1 MSLSKPSE
9 LEQVKPSSLWITTY
23 HTIKQLIK
31 EWFTKLV
38 EAVLNPG
45 EIRIAITAVVHT
57 LTGVVLSTMTLFKKG
72 TGYLMK
78 IISGVNLLST
88 FELLLVQIGRNKEL
102 FTPDSAMRHAESK
115 LSEYLDHSDSEE
127 VYANTEQEAENIW
140 VGCLST
146 ILTTLFGALLA
157 GFGLSTKGLEGLTT
171 TFRAAT
177 TTKNGVFCIKELVD
191 AALKIIAEEKFDPVY
206 KERKAIT
213 ALTEEAQVLLRLN
226 LGAIASDNKVKDRYR
241 TIIKDI
247 NQALTTYRHQ
257 DSANMRS
264 LLATMVGELNKK
276 LAEVEALIPTRQVT
290 AGVYL
295 QGEKGVGKSSLCNY
309 LASYLAEVFDWSP
322 SIYNI
327 SPGVKFYE
335 PYLNEDF
342 GILNEFGST
351 VDRDTFSVD
360 ANRICSS
367 DPFNFESAGLAGK
380 VSMCQL
386 KALFVTTN
394 VLNPDIKELQPNAV
408 PAFWDRFIIIK
419 VMDPLITDRRKQV
432 NHRKSDFSH
441 LSFRVYDLGTD
452 ENDLPK
458 FRLLYDKLHI
468 SDILQI
474 LRTKL
479 ALETKA
485 FYNRLN
491 YPMPEALQKIID
503 LESNPPPGSYAFKY
517 FGFQEKIVENSGGR
531 DFCILRLQGPEGTGK
546 TTLAMKLAE
555 RWMELTTAFE
565 GKSRYTIQKSSSLE
579 EFVPLNTP
587 TIYVLDDWVTSNITI
602 QESSIYVTKINATTN
617 DSIFIIT
624 TNEIIKRRLPWC
636 ELPNRLLVGLLGGTY
651 NYPYD
656 MNPYK
661 ELYSGMRRRIG
672 LDDLYSVRGRVH
684 DVSSTEYCM
693 VVTTDEK
700 SVLTCSGK
708 NVGFPFIVESIKQR
722 FINMMENRYNITTI
736 QGRPENEL
744 PTVDFEIKVANKDI
758 LFKKL
763 STSLGAASL
772 YLKPDAEASLYV
784 SERIIS
790 GIAEV
795 NPDKAIRPSDFICK
809 EVFDDSIPTDERY
822 TTIVER
828 ITRVLL
834 QYFKDP
840 TFRVVIQD
848 EKRVVYSENGVVY
861 YYEDKE
867 DTRIAFEGYNLIINL
882 STPKMVFP
890 YDFAAALVEDRMEKK
905 FVGTLSNLTAA
916 EYTIIEK
923 YYKRS
928 ITSKKCNPF
937 LVAVATRELQLT
949 RMKDP
954 KYVKGLLKLQ
964 NNYLLKLGLCGLAGV
979 GSVALLYGVYKLIAS
994 TMKQEEEKI
1003 KDNAFANV
1011 GSTPPKR
1018 AMNNQSN
1025 KDKQRLGATLTD
1037 PIIENSPHHKHRG
1050 RIIPN
1055 KKRTS
1060 RYATTSTSSSSETT
1074 TTSAS
1079 SSDEITSDSDSSI
1092 SSDSSV
1098 KPEPITIVGNPAHRI
1113 IGNSAHTKNRG
1124 TIIPNNHTREIKRV
1138 DRAKKENEDY
1148 NKVPHEHVCTTC
1160 GCLFTHIHKFNKNFL
1175 HPTYQNACPNYKCA
1189 SYHGGNNKYNAKLI
1203 QADFINSADEPLTPN
1218 AMTKLMGE
1226 EYAPVKVSLLEFFS
1240 ALPSE
1245 ERKQVYDYINQ
1256 ARDANDRTFA
1266 RLCRKYPGLENCIM
1280 KAVHANML
1288 TDADMITN
1296 DDTDLEI
1303 LHKKLNKAYVQVNYA
1318 GFRAYALHVGEGKF
1332 LTVAHC
1338 FDSVGRSL
1346 VLLSEG
1352 KSYPG
1357 VVVSITRERDLSVV
1371 YCKEL
1376 SNLRSAKSAFVKD
1389 SSDLVLGGYFMR
1401 CGPCVTIVSGN
1412 IEYREYQ
1419 EFIDGSCSNE
1429 YYRPSMEVLKLRR
1442 VGLVVTETIRKG
1454 DCGFPFVAR
1463 INGTMRIIGIHNAYK
1478 THTVVFGAFISQ
1490 PLIEELC
1497 SVVVPNADVPSTAV
1511 VVKVP
1516 VIRDDNYNDY
1526 LEMSMPME
1534 YAEEFKKCFSPDPY
1548 MPKNSGLTSIGFN
1561 QKFRNYNH
1569 MKEKHFTHELTLEN
1583 ANTCLPA
1590 AFSDRYVTDT
1600 SELVKNGFGKP
1611 DPLWTQ
1617 ACKYGRRNKNY
1628 DRHIF
1633 RHAVEMALDY
1643 NKMTYCAEKPF
1654 KFLTEFEALNGRTE
1668 PFLSNVDITTSAGPY
1683 AKYFHNIYTK
1693 RDILDTELADG
1704 KPIYK
1709 FAQNRAGQSIRN
1721 HLKSQRNLLAVYGIP
1736 PCLIS
1741 QDNAKVEN
1749 IEKEKAQKGK
1759 VRLFNNVDP
1768 AVNAIL
1774 KIMFGDWF
1782 SRAMAKSSEGYYAIG
1797 QNPYTTSTEIWHRF
1811 STKQGKI
1818 LNTDFKAF
1826 DKLLITELI
1835 EAFCYIGGELTKN
1848 EKHPQSALMYEAI
1861 SLTLIHAVHILNGS
1875 VYVVNNGNES
1885 GTFVTTLLNC
1895 VSVHIIFNYSFIVCW
1910 NKVPSYVH
1918 IKPLLK
1924 DIMSR
1929 SELAIL
1935 GDDKTQVVSKDI
1947 PMEEE
1952 DLIDIAASLGMECT
1966 KAKGGLDDG
1975 KQINFC
1981 SRVLVWDEVEQIVYP
1996 RLKKSS
2002 IIGLLYWF
2010 ASLDKNQVRDNLM
2023 IALFEASLHE
2033 REFYDSV
2040 LRDAMLVSLEFGV
2053 DIRTVAFTNYSQSR
2067 QRLKSMLM
2075 NDFEYQQISALAD
2088 RKTKE
2093 SDYSDLIR
2101 ILKTAQLLEN
2111 DIQKAKTADINN
2123 FSVVKNRALAIQ
2135 KYTTTSTTPTTGSV
2149 VYESE
2154 MAPLS
2159 TNSNPISACLE
2170 LISKL
2175 KTAGPVEHFE
2185 RAGPPHSPT
2194 YSCTVTYAGRHFGG
2208 EGPSKASAKTQA
2220 YGALRQY
2227 LEDHIVCNAACEDQ
2241 RIEATQKIR
2250 KVAITAFSFYIENH
2264 INTAINNADGK
2275 KYIIII
2281 GKRSA
2286 DDTVEQIDGFYK
2298 FHRGG
2303 NCYILSPII
2312 EKLGRKTAAE
2322 CYRYYPG
2329 VSFDSSTNEVTL
2341 DVHASTSNYS
2351 LRDDFEKDYT
2361 DDDHLVF
2368 ANSAE
2373 DKPILGV
2380 MENDDPQT
2388 MPVTSV
2394 MDSDKAL
2401 YQPIIMNRSAP
2412 NNSWLRAG
2420 GITFNIHDLVYNQFV
2435 GCNKQITV
2443 GDGTAAGT
2451 ILAQIPYDPVDNPY
2465 ANGYI
2470 QNLVLLHG
2478 RMTGDWMIKITC
2490 PGNPGMQCSIGVG
2503 WSPTKISETT
2513 VPMDVIT
2520 KYAFFTTG
2528 VSSEW
2533 SHTIV
2538 MTDARQ
2544 NNFYR
2549 TIQRDSKK
2557 TQVDDVGN
2565 MPHIVIFCETPPTS
2579 VYTEKKSTYLT
2590 FFSKLCSENDLM
2602 FNPSIK
2608 PFVLADPQ
2616 QSVKY
2621 DARKGYSLNF

>member
-1 MSLSKPSE
+1 MVLSKLSE

-23 HTIKQLIK
+23 HTIKQFIK

-38 EAVLNPG
+38 ETVLNPG
-45 EIRIAITAVVHT
+45 EIGHVIAAVVHT

-88 FELLLVQIGRNKEL
+88 FELLLIQIGRNKSL
-102 FTPDSAMRHAESK
+102 FSPNSAMQHAERK
-115 LSEYLDHSDSEE
+115 LSEYLSDSDSDE
-127 VYANTEQEAENIW
+127 VFANTEQEAEGIW

-191 AALKIIAEEKFDPVY
+191 SALKIIAEEKFDPVY

-213 ALTEEAQVLLRLN
+213 ELTEEAQGLLRLN
-226 LGAIASDNKVKDRYR
+226 IGAIASDNKVRDRYR

-247 NQALTTYRHQ
+247 NLALTTYRHQ
-257 DSANMRS
+257 DSTNMRS
-264 LLATMVGELNKK
+264 LLATMVSELNKK
-276 LAEVEALIPTRQVT
+276 LAEVESLIPTRQVT

-309 LASYLAEVFDWSP
+309 LASYLADVFSWSP
-322 SIYNI
+322 AIYNI
-327 SPGVKFYE
+327 SPGVRFYE

-351 VDRDTFSVD
+351 VDRDAFSID

-367 DPFNFESAGLAGK
+367 DPFNFESAGLSGK

-394 VLNPDIKELQPNAV
+394 VLNPDIKELMPNAV

-419 VMDPLITDRRKQV
+419 VLDPLITDRRKQV

-441 LSFRVYDLGTD
+441 LSFRVYDLGSN

-458 FRLLYDKLHI
+458 FRLLYNDLHI
-468 SDILQI
+468 NDILQI

-479 ALETKA
+479 ALEAKA
-485 FYNRLN
+485 YYGRLN
-491 YPMPEALQKIID
+491 YPMPETLQKVID
-503 LESNPPPGSYAFKY
+503 VETNPPVGSYAFKY
-517 FGFQEKIVENSGGR
+517 FGFQEKVVENSEGR

-546 TTLAMKLAE
+546 TTLAMKLAN
-555 RWMELTTAFE
+555 RWTELTTAFE
-565 GKSRYTIQKSSSLE
+565 GKSRYVIQKSSTLSEFEPLE
-579 EFVPLNTP
+579 IP
-587 TIYVLDDWVTSNITI
+587 TIYVLDDWVTSNLTT
-602 QESSIYVTKINATTN
+602 QESTTYVTKMNATTN
-617 DSIFIIT
+617 DSVFIIT

-636 ELPNRLLVGLLGGTY
+636 ELPNRLIVGLLGGSY

-656 MNPYK
+656 MDSYRD
-661 ELYSGMRRRIG
+661 LYSGIRRRIG
-672 LDDLYSVRGRVH
+672 LDDLYSVRGKVH

-700 SVLTCSGK
+700 SVLTCGGR
-708 NVGFPFIVESIKQR
+708 NVGFPYIVESIKQR
-722 FINMMENRYNITTI
+722 FISMMENRYNITTI

-744 PTVDFEIKVANKDI
+744 PTVDFEIKVANKDV

-772 YLKPDAEASLYV
+772 YLKPDSEASLYV

-809 EVFDDSIPTDERY
+809 EVFDDNIPTDERY
-822 TTIVER
+822 NTIVER

-840 TFRVVIQD
+840 TFRVIIQD

-867 DTRIAFEGYNLIINL
+867 DNRITFEGYNLIINL
-882 STPKMVFP
+882 FTPKMVFP
-890 YDFAAALVEDRMEKK
+890 HDFAMALVEDRIEKK
-905 FVGTLSNLTAA
+905 FTGTLANITAA

-923 YYKRS
+923 YYKRA
-928 ITSKKCNPF
+928 IASKKCNPF
-937 LVAVATRELQLT
+937 LIAVATRELQLT

-954 KYVKGLLKLQ
+954 SYVKGLLKLQ

-994 TMKQEEEKI
+994 TMKQEREKI
-1003 KDNAFANV
+1003 EDNAFANV

-1018 AMNNQSN
+1018 AMSNQSN
-1025 KDKQRLGATLTD
+1025 RDKRRLGVTLTE
-1037 PIIENSPHHKHRG
+1037 PIIDNSPHQKHRG

-1055 KKRTS
+1055 KKKLPRTNFS
-1060 RYATTSTSSSSETT
+1060 RGVSSSQD
-1074 TTSAS
+1074 TSVADDTH
-1079 SSDEITSDSDSSI
+1079 SSDESSCGTP
-1092 SSDSSV
+1092 S
-1098 KPEPITIVGNPAHRI
+1098 KI
-1113 IGNSAHTKNRG
+1113 IENSPHTKHRG
-1124 TIIPNNHTREIKRV
+1124 IIIPNNEVKEIKRI
-1138 DRAKKENEDY
+1138 DREDKDNNDY
-1148 NKVPHEHVCTTC
+1148 NKIPHEHVCTTC
-1160 GCLFTHIHKFNKNFL
+1160 GCLFTHVHKFNKNFL
-1175 HPTYQNACPNYKCA
+1175 HPTYQNACPNHKCA
-1189 SYHGGNNKYNAKLI
+1189 NYHGGYNKYNAKLI
-1203 QADFINSADEPLTPN
+1203 QVDFISSANQPLTPN

-1226 EYAPVKVSLLEFFS
+1226 EYAPVKVPLLEFFS
-1240 ALPSE
+1240 ALPSD

-1256 ARDANDRTFA
+1256 AREANDKTFI
-1266 RLCRKYPGLENCIM
+1266 RLCKRYPGLEDCIM
-1280 KAVHANML
+1280 KVVHANML
-1288 TDADMITN
+1288 TDADMIMN

-1303 LHKKLNKAYVQVNYA
+1303 LHKKLNKAYVQVSYA

-1332 LTVAHC
+1332 LSVAHC
-1338 FDSVGRSL
+1338 FDGVGRSL
-1346 VLLSEG
+1346 VLLSGG
-1352 KSYPG
+1352 KNYPG
-1357 VVVSITRERDLSVV
+1357 VVVSITRERDLSII

-1389 SSDLVLGGYFMR
+1389 SSDLTLGGYFMR
-1401 CGPCVTIVSGN
+1401 CGPSVTIVAGN

-1429 YYRPSMEVLKLRR
+1429 YYKPSMEVLKLRR
-1442 VGLVVTETIRKG
+1442 VGLVVTETIKKG

-1463 INGTMRIIGIHNAYK
+1463 IHGTMRVIGIHNAYK
-1478 THTVVFGAFISQ
+1478 THTVVFGSFISQ

-1516 VIRDDNYNDY
+1516 IIRDDNDNCYV
-1526 LEMSMPME
+1526 EMSMPME
-1534 YAEEFKKCFSPDPY
+1534 YAEEFKKCVVPDPY

-1561 QKFRNYNH
+1561 QKFKNYNH
-1569 MKEKHFTHELTLEN
+1569 MKEKHYTHELELEN
-1583 ANTCLPA
+1583 DNTCLPA
-1590 AFSDRYVTDT
+1590 AFSSRYVTDT
-1600 SELVKNGFGKP
+1600 SELVENGYGKP

-1617 ACKYGRRNKNY
+1617 ACKYGRRRKQY
-1628 DRHIF
+1628 DKHIF

-1643 NKMTYCAEKPF
+1643 NKLTYCAEKPF
-1654 KFLTEFEALNGRTE
+1654 KLLTEFEALNGRTE
-1668 PFLSNVDITTSAGPY
+1668 PFLSNVDISTSAGPY

-1693 RDILDTELADG
+1693 RDILDTELAEG

-1721 HLKSQRNLLAVYGIP
+1721 HLKTQRNLLATYGIP

-1835 EAFCYIGGELTKN
+1835 EAFCYIGGELTRN
-1848 EKHPQSALMYEAI
+1848 EKHPQLDLMYEAI

-1935 GDDKTQVVSKDI
+1935 GDDKTQIVSKDI

-1952 DLIDIAASLGMECT
+1952 DLIEIAAALGMECT

-2002 IIGLLYWF
+2002 IVGLLYWF
-2010 ASLDKNQVRDNLM
+2010 ANLDRNQVRDNLM
-2023 IALFEASLHE
+2023 IALFEASMHE
-2033 REFYDSV
+2033 RDFYDSI
-2040 LRDAMLVSLEFGV
+2040 LRDAMIVSLEFGV
-2053 DIRTVAFTNYSQSR
+2053 DIRTVAFTNYNQSR

-2111 DIQKAKTADINN
+2111 DIQRAKAADITN
-2123 FSVVKNRALAIQ
+2123 FSIVKDRALAIQ
-2135 KYTTTSTTPTTGSV
+2135 KHTTTSTTPVTGSV

-2154 MAPLS
+2154 MAPLT

-2175 KTAGPVEHFE
+2175 KTAGPTEHFE
-2185 RAGPPHSPT
+2185 RTGPPHSPT
-2194 YSCTVTYAGRHFGG
+2194 YSCTVTYAGRDFGG
-2208 EGPSKASAKTQA
+2208 EGPSKTSAKTQA
-2220 YGALRQY
+2220 FGALRQY

-2241 RIEATQKIR
+2241 RVEASEKIR

-2281 GKRSA
+2281 GKRLA
-2286 DDTVEQIDGFYK
+2286 DDSVEQIDGFYK

-2312 EKLGRKTAAE
+2312 EKLGRKTAAA

-2351 LRDDFEKDYT
+2351 LREDFEKDYT

-2380 MENDDPQT
+2380 MENDDPVK

-2451 ILAQIPYDPVDNPY
+2451 ILAQIPYDPVDNPF

-2503 WSPTKISETT
+2503 WSPNKISETT

-2544 NNFYR
+2544 SNFYR
-2549 TIQRDSKK
+2549 TIQRNSKK
-2557 TQVDDVGN
+2557 TEVDGVAN

-2590 FFSKLCSENDLM
+2590 FFSKLCSESDLM

-2616 QSVKY
+2616 QSVTY
-2621 DARKGYSLNF
+2621 DAKKGYSLNF